1 MKFLE
6 IKSAFDTFV
15 DQKIA
20 RLDNKQKAAIVIV
33 ALVLPLA
40 LFYFFVYSPK
50 QEKISALEG
59 KKHRL
64 EAEIAK
70 LQVTARKLDKHR
82 AQMAETEKRFKIA
95 AVLLP
100 EQKEIP
106 SLLTN
111 ISSLAT
117 SSGLEVLTFKPQK
130 EKPKNFYAE
139 IPVDIQVKG
148 SYHKIGYFLYQ
159 LSKMPRIVSVSNVS
173 MASPAKV
180 AGEMQL
186 KTSLNL
192 VTYRFIE
199 PKANKDKKKKKKK
212 R

>member
-33 ALVLPLA
+33 ALMLPLA